1 MSRVTT
7 PDNFFDTSPS
17 FNYTPRSREDV
28 ARSQGYT
35 IQGDRAVRRN
45 AGGTPIFI
53 QLSDPRFNDPDM
65 PGMTDQLG
73 DALFSDMRNQQ
84 TLADQAFK
92 RGEKT
97 IGEFDNVLAGADKSI
112 LGARDSAIEAVRR
125 AEGAATADFATYD
138 KQAEA
143 SLLDMDKRLATASA
157 YTRSAV
163 ASSGRA
169 VEDYERDSRSNVA
182 AMTSG
187 LSERINQSLT
197 EINAGLNPDG
207 TMMTPAQRAQAKAQV
222 TGAGMRQIAEVTG
235 QLWQDASANI
245 ASLRNT
251 LASVQSDAA
260 KTELSAASQRGA
272 ISSDLAKT
280 RLGASV
286 DLAGIRSNL
295 ASLEANIHQ
304 SSALALLQTKLQ
316 GYQTKFA
323 LQEANRAGSV
333 STFAGLSALYAL
345 RTAPGANRVPGINTP
360 TQPTFG

>member
-1 MSRVTT
+1 MS
-7 PDNFFDTSPS
+7 
-17 FNYTPRSREDV
+17 
-28 ARSQGYT
+28 
-35 IQGDRAVRRN
+35 
-45 AGGTPIFI
+45 
-53 QLSDPRFNDPDM
+53 
-65 PGMTDQLG
+65 DQLG
-73 DALFSDMRNQQ
+73 AALFGDMDNQQ
-84 TLADQAFK
+84 KLADEAFK
-92 RGEKT
+92 RGNKT
-97 IGEFDNVLAGADKSI
+97 IGEFDSVLAGADKSI
-112 LGARDSAIEAVRR
+112 LGARDSALDAIHR
-125 AEGAATADFATYD
+125 AEGQATADFATYD

-143 SLLDMDKRLATASA
+143 TLLDMDSRLKGVSSYAKA
-157 YTRSAV
+157 AV

-169 VEDYERDSRSNVA
+169 VTDYERDMRSNVA

-207 TMMTPAQRAQAKAQV
+207 TMMTPAQRAQSKAMV
-222 TGAGMRQIAEVTG
+222 VGSGMRQIAEATG
-235 QLWQDASANI
+235 ELWQSSAANI

-251 LASVQSDAA
+251 PASVQADAA

-272 ISSDLAKT
+272 IASDLAKT

-323 LQEANRAGSV
+323 LQEANRQGSV
-333 STFAGLSALYAL
+333 SVFAGLSALYAL
-345 RTAPGANRVPGINTP
+345 RTAPGAANVPGINNTP
-360 TQPTFG
+360 QPLR